1 MINNILIIEDEK
13 PNADRLIRLLKAEIP
28 HVNIL
33 AVLDSISDSVKW
45 FLNNPCPDAVMM
57 DVRLTDGLSFGIFEK
72 AKINCPVIFTTAYDE
87 YALQAF
93 KHNGIDYLLKPIEA
107 EELAKSLNKMSGIGA
122 VYDDKAIE
130 RLLTELKPKN
140 YKNKFLLPFK
150 DGFRVVDVSEI
161 TYIGVEH
168 RISTAY
174 LLNNFE
180 AILPNTLEEIEEQ
193 LDPTLFFR
201 ANRQYIIHIDAI
213 KQLLNYFN
221 GKLKVILKGR
231 NVEIIVSR
239 DKAAALKEWIA
250 Q

>member
-13 PNADRLIRLLKAEIP
+13 PNADRLIRLLGAEIP
-28 HVNIL
+28 QVNIL

-45 FLNNPCPDAVMM
+45 FQNNPCPDVVMM

-72 AKINCPVIFTTAYDE
+72 VKINCPVIFTTAYDE

-93 KHNGIDYLLKPIEA
+93 KHNGIDYLLKPIEP
-107 EELAKSLNKMSGIGA
+107 EELANSLNKLSWIGA
-122 VYDDKAIE
+122 VYDDRSIE
-130 RLLTELKPKN
+130 RLLNELRPKN

-150 DGFRVVDVSEI
+150 DGFRVVQVSEMM
-161 TYIGVEH
+161 YIGVEH
-168 RISTAY
+168 RITTAY
-174 LLNNFE
+174 LVNGTE

-193 LDPTLFFR
+193 LDPKLFFR
-201 ANRQYIIHIDAI
+201 ANRQYIIHIDAM

-221 GKLKVILKGR
+221 GKLKVILKGTD
-231 NVEIIVSR
+231 VEIIVSR
-239 DKAAALKEWIA
+239 DKAAALKVWIA

>member
-13 PNADRLIRLLKAEIP
+13 PNADRLIRLLGAEIP
-28 HVNIL
+28 QVNIL

-45 FLNNPCPDAVMM
+45 FQNNPCPDVVMM

-72 AKINCPVIFTTAYDE
+72 VKINCPVIFTTAYDE

-93 KHNGIDYLLKPIEA
+93 KHNGIDYLLKPIEP
-107 EELAKSLNKMSGIGA
+107 EELANSLNKLSWVGA
-122 VYDDKAIE
+122 VYDDRSIE
-130 RLLTELKPKN
+130 RLLNELRPKN

-150 DGFRVVDVSEI
+150 DGFRVVQVSEMM
-161 TYIGVEH
+161 YIGVEH
-168 RISTAY
+168 RITTAY
-174 LLNNFE
+174 LVNGTE

-193 LDPTLFFR
+193 LDPKLFFR
-201 ANRQYIIHIDAI
+201 ANRQYIIHIDAM

-221 GKLKVILKGR
+221 GKLKVILKGTD
-231 NVEIIVSR
+231 VEIIVSR
-239 DKAAALKEWIA
+239 DKAAALKVWIA